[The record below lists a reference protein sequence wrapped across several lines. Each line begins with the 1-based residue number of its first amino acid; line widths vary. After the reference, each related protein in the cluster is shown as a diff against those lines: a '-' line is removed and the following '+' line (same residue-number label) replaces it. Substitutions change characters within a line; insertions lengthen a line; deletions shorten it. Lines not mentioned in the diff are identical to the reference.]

1 MRELG
6 FYVKQYDNERA
17 ESIKEKL
24 KKYASANQFPVNC
37 FGLAFMTHGR
47 EKGELAAYDSYLKL
61 QDLVDIIKDK
71 DHLVGKPKLFFIQG
85 LSYSM
90 THITVAHQ
98 KVLPLKVLRFLKN
111 PKPPYIPKC
120 TILSK
125 KCYLF
130 LKTSEQNCN
139 TF

>member
-1 MRELG
+1 MALRK
-6 FYVKQYDNERA
+6 FRDKT
-17 ESIKEKL
+17 KEKP
-24 KKYASANQFPVNC
+24 KKNFLPFEERQTIARLIIE
-37 FGLAFMTHGR
+37 GHGY
-47 EKGELAAYDSYLKL
+47 EKIFDN
-61 QDLVDIIKDK
+61 
-71 DHLVGKPKLFFIQG
+71 FN
-85 LSYSM
+85 
-90 THITVAHQ
+90 TVAHQ